1 MCDNNYDIGV
11 TKRGGV
17 ILSQKVGRPKA
28 DNPKDVR
35 YSIRLDVETE
45 KRLSEY
51 CIEHKISKGQ
61 AIRNGIDL
69 LLKRKE

>member
-1 MCDNNYDIGV
+1 M
-11 TKRGGV
+11 
-17 ILSQKVGRPKA
+17 SQKVGRPKA

-69 LLKRKE
+69 LLKCKK